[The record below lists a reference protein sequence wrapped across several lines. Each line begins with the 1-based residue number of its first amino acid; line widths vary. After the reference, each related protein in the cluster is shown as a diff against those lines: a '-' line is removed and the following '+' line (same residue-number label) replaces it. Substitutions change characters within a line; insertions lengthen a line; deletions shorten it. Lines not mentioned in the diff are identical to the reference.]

1 MMSLFF
7 ISPQTADAS
16 GPDPVL
22 VDDTYRIKI
31 ISSQWKF
38 VAIDL
43 NSPDCVNLLS
53 SDCHE
58 YSHSMGSFEF
68 GKFIEFEL
76 VSKDVQHGFSI
87 NELNIAAAANRLES
101 GQDESTPVK
110 IPKAGE
116 DPIKLPE
123 KDVTLS
129 AFCHIFCGL
138 GHPDMKMKFV
148 VGAGS
153 KNWGPSVFYTII
165 ALNVLIFGFVIR
177 SIVIKIRSVDAV
189 TA

>member
-1 MMSLFF
+1 MSIIFM
-7 ISPQTADAS
+7 SPQTTAAS

-22 VDDTYRIKI
+22 VDDTYRVKI

-43 NSPDCVNLLS
+43 NSPEL
-53 SDCHE
+53 HE

-76 VSKDVQHGFSI
+76 VSKDVQHGFSL
-87 NELNIAAAANRLES
+87 NELNIAVAANRLES
-101 GQDESTPVK
+101 GQDESTPVR

-148 VGAGS
+148 IGAGS
-153 KNWGPSVFYTII
+153 KNWGPTIFYAVV

-177 SIVIKIRSVDAV
+177 SIVIKIRAIDAV

>member
-1 MMSLFF
+1 
-7 ISPQTADAS
+7 
-16 GPDPVL
+16 
-22 VDDTYRIKI
+22 
-31 ISSQWKF
+31 
-38 VAIDL
+38 
-43 NSPDCVNLLS
+43 
-53 SDCHE
+53 
-58 YSHSMGSFEF
+58 MGSFEF

-110 IPKAGE
+110 IPKTGE